1 MLLVA
6 HVKLTEYGSDVREG
20 RLDILLVVHNL
31 FGGLVAAGG
40 SHLDF
45 GLFLHVKKGT
55 KQRVGDVVDVDG
67 LNVVLRRLELER
79 GVVRAVVV
87 VGFDLVPEVESRQ
100 FIAICFG
107 AYLRRAVAE
116 YQSIKFDG

>member
-1 MLLVA
+1 MHGIA
-6 HVKLTEYGSDVREG
+6 HEKDKCQGCTLKTESGPTRLEPHQGGVTVRLSRRE
-20 RLDILLVVHNL
+20 RR
-31 FGGLVAAGG
+31 
-40 SHLDF
+40 
-45 GLFLHVKKGT
+45 
-55 KQRVGDVVDVDG
+55 RVDPGV
-67 LNVVLRRLELER
+67 ELER